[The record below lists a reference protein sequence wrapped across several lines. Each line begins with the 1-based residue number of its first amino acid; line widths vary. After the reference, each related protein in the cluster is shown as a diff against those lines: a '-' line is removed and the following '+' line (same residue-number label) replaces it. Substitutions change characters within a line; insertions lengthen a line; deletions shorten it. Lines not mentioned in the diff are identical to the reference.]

1 MKKTPN
7 KIIAK
12 SAQNSQIIVKPRQS
26 SRAIKKIGEKVE
38 EQSSA
43 GEVLYYGHYACQALY
58 RYRKADIIRAYVIEE
73 KVADMALVLKWCA
86 LNKKAYHVVS
96 KEDLGK
102 ITASVHHE
110 GVAIL
115 AKRKPL
121 LEEQELYAVLGKG
134 LQPLVVLDGVQN
146 PHNVG
151 SIMRVMAH
159 FGWKYLVA
167 NQAHSFQI
175 SASAARMS
183 EGGSEVVSLSF
194 FQDEARFID
203 RLKALGYHLMGSSS
217 HAKKS
222 LYSTKLVYPGL
233 AFFLG
238 NEVHGISRSLL
249 QKLDVVL
256 SLPNSGDVQ
265 SLNVAMT
272 SALLI
277 GESVRQHGLAK

>member
-1 MKKTPN
+1 M
-7 KIIAK
+7 
-12 SAQNSQIIVKPRQS
+12 
-26 SRAIKKIGEKVE
+26 G
-38 EQSSA
+38 
-43 GEVLYYGHYACQALY
+43 
-58 RYRKADIIRAYVIEE
+58 
-73 KVADMALVLKWCA
+73 LVLKWCA

-110 GVAIL
+110 GVAVL

-121 LEEQELYAVLGKG
+121 LAEQELYSILRKG
-134 LQPLVVLDGVQN
+134 PQPLVVLDGVQN

-175 SASAARMS
+175 SSSAARMS
-183 EGGSEVVSLSF
+183 EGGSEAVELSLY
-194 FQDEARFID
+194 QDEAAFVE
-203 RLKALGYHLMGSSS
+203 RLKSLGYNLVGSSS
-217 HAKKS
+217 HAKKP
-222 LYSTKLVYPGL
+222 LYSTKLAYPGL

-238 NEVHGISRSLL
+238 NEVHGLSKSLM
-249 QKLDVVL
+249 QQLDTVV
-256 SLPNSGDVQ
+256 SLPSSGHVQ